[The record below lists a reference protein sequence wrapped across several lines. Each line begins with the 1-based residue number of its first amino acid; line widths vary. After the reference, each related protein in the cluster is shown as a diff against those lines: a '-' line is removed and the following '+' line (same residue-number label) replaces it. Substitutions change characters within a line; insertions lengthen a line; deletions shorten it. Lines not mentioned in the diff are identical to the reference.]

1 MRILTALAILLALS
15 VLSLFVGVIDLSTD
29 AEAWSLVAV
38 SRFPRTAAAL
48 ITGASLAVAGA
59 IMQLLARNRFVE
71 PMTAGTGQGA
81 ALGILLVTIFAP
93 SASLGMKML
102 LASSTALITSFGFLV
117 IVRRLPV
124 TQHILVPLVGLVYGG
139 LIGAG
144 VTFVAFQSDLL
155 QYIEIWMSGEFSG
168 ILQGRYE
175 LLWIAAIVAIA
186 SYLVADQFAI
196 LGMGKSVSLNLGLNY
211 DHIVLLGL
219 LVVSVVTALTVVV
232 VGMIPFVGLVV
243 PNIVSRLMGDD
254 LRSTLPTIAALGA
267 GLVLAC
273 DIAGRLV
280 RYPFEIPVGTILGVI
295 GTCVF
300 LWLLFAKPR
309 HAA

>member
-102 LASSTALITSFGFLV
+102 LASGTALITSFGFLA

-124 TQHILVPLVGLVYGG
+124 TQPILVPLVGLVYGG

>member
-1 MRILTALAILLALS
+1 MRVLTALAILLALS
-15 VLSLFVGVIDLSTD
+15 VLSLFVGVIDLSAD

-71 PMTAGTGQGA
+71 PMTAGTGHGA
-81 ALGILLVTIFAP
+81 ALGILLVTIFSP
-93 SASLGMKML
+93 SASLGVKML
-102 LASSTALITSFGFLV
+102 LASSTALITSFGFLA

-124 TQHILVPLVGLVYGG
+124 TQPILVPLVGLVYGG

-155 QYIEIWMSGEFSG
+155 QYIEIWMSGELSG

-175 LLWIAAIVAIA
+175 LLWIAAIVAVA

-211 DHIVLLGL
+211 DLIVLLGL

-232 VGMIPFVGLVV
+232 VGMITFVGLVV

-295 GTCVF
+295 GTFVF